1 MGDTITGYWE
11 IVDANTDLPYALSMH
26 PILLLISVSNAPDNS
41 ISNILPPT
49 SSLDLGIDAHSH
61 LSYLWEF

>member
-11 IVDANTDLPYALSMH
+11 IVDSNTDLPDALSMH
-26 PILLLISVSNAPDNS
+26 PILLLITVSNAPDNS

-49 SSLDLGIDAHSH
+49 SSLDLGIDTDSH